1 MKKNDII
8 FFNIYQI
15 FEIKCLAQG
24 IFALVIHYDNF
35 FYQKEDAITNN

>member
-24 IFALVIHYDNF
+24 VFALVIHYDNF
-35 FYQKEDAITNN
+35 FLPKGRRNNK

>member
-1 MKKNDII
+1 MISF

-15 FEIKCLAQG
+15 VEIKCLAQG
-24 IFALVIHYDNF
+24 VFALVIHYDNFF